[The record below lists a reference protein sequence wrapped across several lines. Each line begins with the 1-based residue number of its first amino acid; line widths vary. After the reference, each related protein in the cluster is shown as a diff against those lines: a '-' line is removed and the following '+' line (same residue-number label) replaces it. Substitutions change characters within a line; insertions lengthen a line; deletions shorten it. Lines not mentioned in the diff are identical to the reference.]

1 MEILQNNVKC
11 LQKELAAKNNLTKRF
26 MEVQT
31 DVLKF
36 VLSFQKNATEKL
48 HKEQAS
54 FYQQNH
60 SHLLGNSQQQQQI
73 SNIHQHQTVS
83 QTN

>member
-1 MEILQNNVKC
+1 MEILQNTVKSFHR
-11 LQKELAAKNNLTKRF
+11 KLASKNNLIKRL
-26 MEVQT
+26 VKIQT
-31 DVLKF
+31 DVFKF
-36 VLSFQKNATEKL
+36 VSSVEENGTEKL

-60 SHLLGNSQQQQQI
+60 SHLLGNSQQGHQI
-73 SNIHQHQTVS
+73 SNIHQHQTIS